1 MPRSRR
7 GPAKAPPWL
16 AIANPSSS
24 EFCTIGY
31 PDSAPSSSALGA
43 LACSTRDFCLPR
55 LAETSLNERSNVSFM
70 PRLMCLMRPPATIR
84 TSGCACAATRRTISS
99 SSASDFGSRNSTSRT
114 LEQGRLEPKAHGL
127 KRTEAGSH
135 RFITCPLVGDGV
147 VEGAYDVE
155 VEALRGG
162 DGERTSGV
170 ADNGERR
177 ARATECCGLVEDEP
191 VDGVRLSAGHYPAQ
205 CSVSHA

>member
-1 MPRSRR
+1 MR
-7 GPAKAPPWL
+7 GNQADDL
-16 AIANPSSS
+16 V
-24 EFCTIGY
+24 E
-31 PDSAPSSSALGA
+31 LGE
-43 LACSTRDFCLPR
+43 R
-55 LAETSLNERSNVSFM
+55 LREPQQHE
-70 PRLMCLMRPPATIR
+70 PHP
-84 TSGCACAATRRTISS
+84 
-99 SSASDFGSRNSTSRT
+99 